1 MLKRKVLR
9 DLRQNLTQFMA
20 IFLMS
25 LLGMWIY
32 GGMDAES
39 TGALRVADKFYR
51 EYNLADLW
59 VMGGGFSAD
68 ETNTVEQLPGVIS
81 AERRLMINGEL
92 VLNESRDVTDAA
104 EKASEAVKNPPM
116 QIGFLTD
123 YKTNCFEVMEG
134 EDFTPDAEGVWID
147 RFVAK
152 KQHIKIGDTIRLKTD
167 QSTLTVMVKGVVRTP
182 EMVYYADGTDITAE
196 YGDYGYA
203 FLSAASY
210 PSADTM
216 IYNQIIIDTAEED
229 VAKQTSMKEAI
240 TQALDRDNIVVSDRS
255 QTLGYNTFQSE
266 MAQHRSLGALFS
278 VVFLLIAVMGIVTT
292 MTRLTSNQ
300 RIQIGTLKA
309 LGFSKRVIT
318 RHYVSYGFLLSL
330 AGSLA
335 GMYIGAATLPRII
348 YPAFEGGYEL
358 PALTGHLSMG
368 PYVAVILSVA
378 ASTLVSYLSCR
389 KELADMPAVTLK
401 PAAPKKIKHS
411 AFEKSKAW
419 LSLSFASQWNIR
431 DILRNKA
438 RTLMGIFGVSGCTML
453 MICAFGCRDST
464 YALMDW
470 MYGRLMTSE
479 YKITLSDRA
488 DYGTAVDYAN
498 QYKGQM
504 LQESS
509 VEIFADDM
517 RKTGVLTVI
526 DMGNYMH
533 YQTVGLDKTT
543 LSQTGVALSYK
554 MSQNLGVKQGDFIR
568 WHIVGDDEWETT
580 RIVQIYRDPMTPGIT
595 ITRKAFEA
603 LDHDFAPS
611 AILTNI
617 PMTKDLTEDENITAV
632 LNVAQ
637 MKEDF
642 SKNME
647 GMNMMITMMVSS
659 AVILGIV
666 VLYNLG
672 VLSFVE
678 KTREIATLKVLGFQT
693 RRVRAILQTQ
703 NIWITLMGILAGLPF
718 GYGLLIIM
726 CQTMSDDMDLVPV
739 VGLQSYLISI
749 GGTFL
754 VSVGVNFLLSG
765 KVKTIDMVDALKGV
779 E

>member
-1 MLKRKVLR
+1 MLKRKVWR

-39 TGALRVADKFYR
+39 TGASRVAARFYE

-59 VMGGGFSAD
+59 VMGGAFSD
-68 ETNTVEQLPGVIS
+68 EEARTIEKIPGVIS
-81 AERRLMINGEL
+81 AERRMMVTGEL
-92 VLNESRDVTDAA
+92 DISSGDDEVQT
-104 EKASEAVKNPPM
+104 SEVKKPSM

-123 YKTNCFEVMEG
+123 YQMNRFEIMEG
-134 EDFTPDAEGVWID
+134 EDFTPETEGVWID

-152 KQHIKIGDTIRLKTD
+152 KHHLKIGDTVYFKIDGITITSIL
-167 QSTLTVMVKGVVRTP
+167 KGVIRTP
-182 EMVYYADGTDITAE
+182 EMVYYADSTDITAE
-196 YGDYGYA
+196 YGDHGYA
-203 FLSAASY
+203 FLAADSY
-210 PSADTM
+210 PSVEPLA
-216 IYNQIIIDTAEED
+216 YNQIVVDTKNGSVEEQD
-229 VAKQTSMKEAI
+229 AMKESIAL
-240 TQALDRDNIVVSDRS
+240 ALDRDNIVVSDRS
-255 QTLGYNTFQSE
+255 QTIAYNTFQSE
-266 MAQHRSLGALFS
+266 MAQHKSMGALFS
-278 VVFLLIAVMGIVTT
+278 GVFLLIAVLGIVTT

-309 LGFSKRVIT
+309 LGFSKKVIT

-330 AGSLA
+330 AGSTA
-335 GMYIGAATLPRII
+335 GMYIGAMTLPRII

-358 PALTGHLSMG
+358 PALKGQLSLG
-368 PYVAVILSVA
+368 PYVAVLISVA
-378 ASTLVSYLSCR
+378 LSTMVSYLSCR
-389 KELADMPAVTLK
+389 KELADPPAVTLK

-419 LSLSFASQWNIR
+419 LSMSFSSQWNVR

-438 RTLMGIFGVSGCTML
+438 RSIMGIIGVSGCTML
-453 MICAFGCRDST
+453 MICAFGCSDST
-464 YALMDW
+464 YSLIDW
-470 MYGRLMTSE
+470 MYGGLMTSE
-479 YKITLSDRA
+479 YKITLSDKA

-498 QYKGQM
+498 QYKGQL

-509 VEIFADDM
+509 IEIFAEDI
-517 RKTGVLTVI
+517 RKTGSLTVL
-526 DMGNYMH
+526 DAGNYMH
-533 YQTVGLDKTT
+533 YKNASLKKIQLTE
-543 LSQTGVALSYK
+543 TGVALSYK
-554 MSQNLGVKQGDFIR
+554 MAQNLGIGQGDFIK
-568 WHIVGDDEWETT
+568 WHIVGEDEWETT
-580 RIVQIYRDPMTPGIT
+580 RVVQIYRDPMTPGIT
-595 ITRKAFEA
+595 MTRAVFEG
-603 LDHDFAPS
+603 LNHKFAPTS
-611 AILTNI
+611 ILTN
-617 PMTKDLTEDENITAV
+617 MEVDNGLTENKSIQAILNI
-632 LNVAQ
+632 AQ
-637 MKEDF
+637 MKADF
-642 SKNME
+642 AKNME
-647 GMNMMITMMVSS
+647 GMNMMITMMVMA

-693 RRVRAILQTQ
+693 RKVRTILQTQ
-703 NIWITLMGILAGLPF
+703 NIWISIMGILVGLPL
-718 GYGLLIIM
+718 GYGLLILM
-726 CQTMSDDMDLVPV
+726 CTTMSDNMDLVPI
-739 VGLQSYLISI
+739 VGFPSYLISM

>member
-1 MLKRKVLR
+1 MLRRKVLR
-9 DLRQNLTQFMA
+9 DLKQNLTQFMA

-25 LLGMWIY
+25 MLGMWIY

-39 TGALRVADKFYR
+39 TGASRVAARFYE

-59 VMGGGFSAD
+59 IMGGGFSKEEARAVQ
-68 ETNTVEQLPGVIS
+68 ELPGVVS
-81 AERRLMINGEL
+81 AERRLMLNGEL
-92 VLNESRDVTDAA
+92 LL
-104 EKASEAVKNPPM
+104 SEADHQTGDTGKSGDQVKNPPM

-123 YKTNCFEVMEG
+123 YQSNQFEVMEG
-134 EDFTPDAEGVWID
+134 EDFIPESEGVWID

-152 KQHIKIGDTIRLKTD
+152 KQHLKIGDSVRLKVEGM
-167 QSTLTVMVKGVVRTP
+167 TVTSVVKGIIRTP
-182 EMVYYADGTDITAE
+182 EMVYYSDSTDITAE
-196 YGDYGYA
+196 YGDFGYA
-203 FLSAASY
+203 FLSAVSY
-210 PSADTM
+210 PDAEGM
-216 IYNQIIIDTAEED
+216 IYNQIIVDTQNEVVTE
-229 VAKQTSMKEAI
+229 QTPMKEAI
-240 TQALDRDNIVVSDRS
+240 TKALDRDNIVVSDRS

-266 MAQHRSLGALFS
+266 MAQHKSMGAMFS

-318 RHYVSYGFLLSL
+318 KHYVSYGFLLSL
-330 AGSLA
+330 AGSA
-335 GMYIGAATLPRII
+335 VGMYLGAMTLPRII

-358 PALTGHLSMG
+358 PPLTGHLSIG
-368 PYVAVILSVA
+368 PYIAVVLSVA
-378 ASTLVSYLSCR
+378 ASTMVSYLSCR

-438 RTLMGIFGVSGCTML
+438 RTLMGVFGVSGCTML
-453 MICAFGCRDST
+453 MVCAFGCSDST
-464 YALMDW
+464 YAMVDW

-479 YKITLSDRA
+479 YKITLSDKA

-498 QYKGQM
+498 QYKGQL
-504 LQESS
+504 LQESG
-509 VEIFADDM
+509 VEIFSGDV
-517 RKTGVLTVI
+517 RKTGTLTVL
-526 DMGNYMH
+526 DTGNYMH
-533 YQTVGLDKTT
+533 YQTVSLGKSNLTK
-543 LSQTGVALSYK
+543 SGVALSYK
-554 MSQNLGVKQGDFIR
+554 MSQNLNVKQGDFIK
-568 WHIVGDDEWETT
+568 WHIVGEDEWETT
-580 RIVQIYRDPMTPGIT
+580 RIVQIYRDPMSPGIT
-595 ITRKAFEA
+595 MTRETFES
-603 LDHDFAPS
+603 LNHGFAPN
-611 AILTNI
+611 AILTNVPI
-617 PMTKDLTEDENITAV
+617 TKNPDDDENITAV

-637 MKEDF
+637 MKADF

-647 GMNMMITMMVSS
+647 GMNMMITMMVSA

-703 NIWITLMGILAGLPF
+703 NIWITLLGILVGLPI
-718 GYGLLIIM
+718 GNGLLVLM
-726 CQTMSDDMDLVPV
+726 CQTMSDDMDMVPV
-739 VGLQSYLISI
+739 VGLSSYLISI
-749 GGTFL
+749 GGTFI